1 MPQWRRRNV
10 TEQTFVTVNPGG
22 PDIPDGVYL
31 VQLTK
36 VSDPKTVTAQRGP
49 KAGEDVDLIDWTFTI
64 DQPGSEVHDKE
75 LEASTST
82 SSGPRSKM
90 YAWLTALFGGVAPIV
105 GASFKKSDLIGRYAL
120 ATTRKDDSGWPRIE
134 NLGAAPAALL
144 AQRIGAATGTPVQAN
159 GAPAPAAA
167 GSAPLRETVAAGAV
181 DDLPF

>member
-1 MPQWRRRNV
+1 MTDND
-10 TEQTFVTVNPGG
+10 TFITVNPGG
-22 PDIPDGVYL
+22 PEIPDGVYL

-36 VSDPKTVTAQRGP
+36 ISDPKTVTAQRGP

-64 DQPGSEVHDKE
+64 DQPGHPVHDQS

-90 YAWLTALFGGVAPIV
+90 YAWLTALYGGVAPVV
-105 GASFKKSDLIGRYAL
+105 GAQFRKSDLLGRFAL

-144 AQRIGAATGTPVQAN
+144 GQRIAATTGVPVQAA

-167 GSAPLRETVAAGAV
+167 TNGALREAVGAAAGTPAV
-181 DDLPF
+181 DELPF